1 MHTPVPSSCHGV
13 RRMHFLMIEG
23 RHDRHIGQCTRITFI
38 ALTSTLTCEEDC
50 RMLFS
55 PGSDEIY
62 KESLALHQDKKGK
75 LGIRSKVPLKTKHD
89 LSLAYTPGVA
99 EVCRQIA
106 DNKNLVYRYTL
117 KSNTIAI
124 VTDGSAVLGLGNI
137 GGYAAIPVMEGKAIL
152 FKEFAGIDAF
162 PICFE
167 SSRTDFINYIRNIAP
182 VFGGINLE
190 DIAAPRCFEVEDA
203 LQDIG
208 IPVMHDDQHGT
219 AVVVL
224 AALINACRVTGKKF
238 EEVNIVICGAGAAG
252 YAITRLLKCIG
263 YNPDVCT
270 TVNEII
276 VCDTRGTIFRGREGL
291 YQNKYKFI
299 LAEETNRRALAGSL
313 ADAMAGADVF
323 IGVSA
328 PGVVTEEMIRS
339 MDPDPIVFA
348 MANPVPE
355 IWPDQAKLAG
365 AGIVGTGRSDFP
377 NQINNVLAF
386 PGIFRGALDAHATRI
401 TDEMKIAAAH
411 AIADYLPRPQRER
424 ILPNILDKDVT
435 KAVAKAVADA
445 AEKCGCS
452 RHV

>member
-1 MHTPVPSSCHGV
+1 MN
-13 RRMHFLMIEG
+13 
-23 RHDRHIGQCTRITFI
+23 TF
-38 ALTSTLTCEEDC
+38 TYEDWSE
-50 RMLFS
+50 MLFS

-62 KESLALHQDKKGK
+62 KESLAMHAKHHGK
-75 LGIRSKVPLKTKHD
+75 LEIRSKVPIRNKHD

-99 EVCRQIA
+99 EVCREIA
-106 DNKNLVYRYTL
+106 KDKNLAYRYTM
-117 KSNTIAI
+117 KANTIAI

-167 SSRTDFINYIRNIAP
+167 NYETNFTDQVKNIAP

-190 DIAAPRCFEVEDA
+190 DIAAPKCFEVEDA

-224 AALINACRVTGKKF
+224 AALLNACKVTGKKF
-238 EEVNIVICGAGAAG
+238 EDLNIVICGAGAAG

-263 YNPDVCT
+263 YDPNVCT
-270 TVNEII
+270 TVREII
-276 VCDTRGTIFRGREGL
+276 VCDTHGTIFRGREGL
-291 YQNKYKFI
+291 YKNKYKFI
-299 LAEETNRRALAGSL
+299 IAEETNHMALAGTL
-313 ADAMAGADVF
+313 ADAMTGADVF
-323 IGVSA
+323 VGVSA
-328 PGVVTEEMIRS
+328 PGIVTEEMVRS
-339 MDPDPIVFA
+339 MNKDAIVLA

-355 IWPDQAKLAG
+355 IWPDAAKNGG
-365 AGIVGTGRSDFP
+365 AAVVGTGRSDFP

-386 PGIFRGALDAHATRI
+386 PGIFRGALDARATRI

-411 AIADYLPRPQRER
+411 AIADYVPKPQRDR
-424 ILPNILDKDVT
+424 ILPNILDKGVT
-435 KAVAKAVADA
+435 TTVAAAVAKA
-445 AEKCGCS
+445 AEECRCS
-452 RHV
+452 RNI

>member
-1 MHTPVPSSCHGV
+1 
-13 RRMHFLMIEG
+13 
-23 RHDRHIGQCTRITFI
+23 
-38 ALTSTLTCEEDC
+38 
-50 RMLFS
+50 MLFS
-55 PGSDEIY
+55 PGNNEIY
-62 KESLALHQDKKGK
+62 EESLALHQENQGK
-75 LGIRSKVPLKTKHD
+75 LGIRSKVPLKTRHD

-106 DNKNLVYRYTL
+106 RDKNLAYRYTL
-117 KSNTIAI
+117 KANTIAI

-152 FKEFAGIDAF
+152 FREFAGIDAF

-167 SSRTDFINYIRNIAP
+167 NSGTDLTSHIRNIAP

-190 DIAAPRCFEVEDA
+190 DIAAPRCFEIEDS

-270 TVNEII
+270 TVKEII

-328 PGVVTEEMIRS
+328 PGVVNEDMIRS
-339 MDPDPIVFA
+339 MNTDPVVFA
-348 MANPVPE
+348 LANPVPE
-355 IWPDQAKLAG
+355 IWPDNAKRAG

-386 PGIFRGALDAHATRI
+386 PGIFRGALDARATRI

-411 AIADYLPRPQRER
+411 AIADYLPRPQREH

-445 AEKCGCS
+445 AAKCGCS
-452 RHV
+452 RHI

>member
-1 MHTPVPSSCHGV
+1 
-13 RRMHFLMIEG
+13 
-23 RHDRHIGQCTRITFI
+23 
-38 ALTSTLTCEEDC
+38 
-50 RMLFS
+50 MLFS

-62 KESLALHQDKKGK
+62 KEALVLHEKNHGK
-75 LGIRSKVPLKTKHD
+75 LEVKSKVPLKTRHD

-99 EVCRQIA
+99 EVCREIA
-106 DNKNLVYRYTL
+106 KDKNLAYKYTM
-117 KSNTIAI
+117 KANTIAI

-137 GGYAAIPVMEGKAIL
+137 GGHAAIPVMEGKAIL

-167 SSRTDFINYIRNIAP
+167 NYQTDLTDQIKNIAP

-203 LQDIG
+203 LQNIG

-224 AALINACRVTGKKF
+224 AALINACKVTGKKF
-238 EEVNIVICGAGAAG
+238 ENLNIIICGAGAAG

-276 VCDTRGTIFRGREGL
+276 VCDTKGTIFRKREGL

-299 LAEETNRRALAGSL
+299 IAEETNRPALAGSL
-313 ADAMAGADVF
+313 GDAMLGADVF

-328 PGVVTEEMIRS
+328 PGIVTEEMIRS
-339 MDPDPIVFA
+339 MNRDPIVFA

-355 IWPDQAKLAG
+355 IWPDAAKRAG
-365 AGIVGTGRSDFP
+365 AAIVGTGRSDFP

-386 PGIFRGALDAHATRI
+386 PGIFRGALDAHATKI

-411 AIADYLPRPQRER
+411 AIADYVPRPQRDH
-424 ILPNILDKDVT
+424 ILPNILDKNVT
-435 KAVAKAVADA
+435 KAVAKAVTDA
-445 AEKCGCS
+445 AERCRCS
-452 RHV
+452 RHI

>member
-1 MHTPVPSSCHGV
+1 
-13 RRMHFLMIEG
+13 
-23 RHDRHIGQCTRITFI
+23 
-38 ALTSTLTCEEDC
+38 
-50 RMLFS
+50 MLFS
-55 PGSDEIY
+55 PGSDEVY
-62 KESLALHQDKKGK
+62 REALVVHEKNHGK
-75 LGIRSKVPLKTKHD
+75 LEIRSKVPLKTKHD

-99 EVCRQIA
+99 EVCREIA
-106 DNKNLVYRYTL
+106 KDKNLAYRYTL
-117 KSNTIAI
+117 KANTIAI

-152 FKEFAGIDAF
+152 FKEFAGVDAF

-167 SSRTDFINYIRNIAP
+167 NYQTDFTDQIRNIAP

-190 DIAAPRCFEVEDA
+190 DIAAPKCFEVEDA

-219 AVVVL
+219 AIVVL
-224 AALINACRVTGKKF
+224 AALINACRVTGKKY
-238 EEVNIVICGAGAAG
+238 EDLNIVICGAGAAG

-270 TVNEII
+270 AVNEII

-299 LAEETNRRALAGSL
+299 LAEETNRMALDASL
-313 ADAMAGADVF
+313 SDAMAGADVF

-328 PGVVTEEMIRS
+328 PGIVNEEMIRS
-339 MDPDPIVFA
+339 MNRDPIVFA

-355 IWPDQAKLAG
+355 IWPDAAKQAG

-386 PGIFRGALDAHATRI
+386 PGVFRGALDARATRI

-411 AIADYLPRPQRER
+411 AIADYIHRPQRDR
-424 ILPNILDKDVT
+424 ILPNILDREVT
-435 KAVAKAVADA
+435 KSVAKAVADA

-452 RHV
+452 RRI

>member
-1 MHTPVPSSCHGV
+1 
-13 RRMHFLMIEG
+13 
-23 RHDRHIGQCTRITFI
+23 
-38 ALTSTLTCEEDC
+38 
-50 RMLFS
+50 MLFS

-62 KESLALHQDKKGK
+62 KEALALHEKNKGK
-75 LGIRSKVPLKTKHD
+75 LEVKSKVPLKTKHD

-99 EVCRQIA
+99 EVCREIA
-106 DNKNLVYRYTL
+106 KDRNLAYRYTL
-117 KSNTIAI
+117 KANTIAI

-162 PICFE
+162 PLCFE
-167 SSRTDFINYIRNIAP
+167 NYQADFTDQIRNIAP

-190 DIAAPRCFEVEDA
+190 DIAAPKCFEVEDA

-224 AALINACRVTGKKF
+224 AALINACKVTGKKF
-238 EEVNIVICGAGAAG
+238 EDLNIVICGAGAAG

-276 VCDTRGTIFRGREGL
+276 VCDTKGTIFRGREGL

-299 LAEETNRRALAGSL
+299 IAEETNSPALAGSL
-313 ADAMAGADVF
+313 ADAMTGADVF

-328 PGVVTEEMIRS
+328 PGVVDEEMIRS
-339 MDPDPIVFA
+339 MNTDPIVFA

-355 IWPDQAKLAG
+355 IWPDAAKRAG
-365 AGIVGTGRSDFP
+365 AGVVGTGRSDFP

-386 PGIFRGALDAHATRI
+386 PGIFRGALDARATRI

-411 AIADYLPRPQRER
+411 AIADYIPRPQRDR

-452 RHV
+452 RHI